1 MDAFIWSQ
9 RPPSSTLR
17 AFVLH
22 SFVVLVVT
30 ALLLATVLTMNL
42 ARIEEAIGFPASNK
56 TRRGLLSHAS
66 ERMLF
71 CDAKQCEYEARF
83 LNASV
88 DWSLNP
94 CDDFYK
100 YACSRWK
107 GRHHVPNYSDERSLF
122 TVLRRALDMD
132 VLSILNAT
140 LLPEELQTPNQKAA
154 ALLAGCIDRRQLNR
168 LGVAPFARLL
178 DRHGLSGWPHSNPK
192 PPEPALLVGE
202 LTRRLR
208 LQAFFST
215 TVSVHPKDVSRRM
228 IHFDEPRTLLSKA
241 MLLEMNVLE
250 KYRLLVTNMMH
261 VFRDSDEN
269 IPNNVLQ
276 MEIQLVMATDL
287 TWKRKRKHAVK
298 VNLASLPQSHKWNWA
313 LFLKTVA
320 GDLLD
325 VSNDTQV
332 VSGSPEFFSRLASIL
347 NNASRKAITDYAA
360 WRLLVHMAPFLP
372 DAFRPLV
379 ALSRNADEEGRSTSA
394 FAAPPRW
401 RTCYERVADLMQYA
415 VAAAYAQRFLVGK
428 ASALRKDVKKK
439 YALFSERVLD
449 VVRKSRW
456 IHAKSSQVIQQRIIS
471 VTPYF
476 LYPSFVENDYAISA
490 FYHVVPDVQVGAV
503 LESYYNTRS
512 ALNDH
517 YWQWLVEDWIGP
529 EWEAPFLRPQVYFN
543 QEFNTLAVP
552 FGILQSPLY
561 YTNMLPPVDAAR
573 FGFQLVRE
581 LTRAFIA
588 SGPFYKERKS
598 VKKPWDRLT
607 QEEFRSRHNCFL
619 HQYGQVYGKQINP
632 YASITE
638 NILDNAAL
646 PIVYRVYRKLVRKS
660 RSLGATDWVLKQL
673 PEVSSDRIFFLA
685 FATMFCDL
693 KRTRALKLQL
703 THGPF
708 SPSNYRVNVP
718 LINFPKFAQ
727 AFGCGPDDAMVR
739 EEQCSLWD

>member
-1 MDAFIWSQ
+1 M
-9 RPPSSTLR
+9 
-17 AFVLH
+17 
-22 SFVVLVVT
+22 
-30 ALLLATVLTMNL
+30 
-42 ARIEEAIGFPASNK
+42 
-56 TRRGLLSHAS
+56 
-66 ERMLF
+66 
-71 CDAKQCEYEARF
+71 
-83 LNASV
+83 
-88 DWSLNP
+88 
-94 CDDFYK
+94 
-100 YACSRWK
+100 
-107 GRHHVPNYSDERSLF
+107 
-122 TVLRRALDMD
+122 
-132 VLSILNAT
+132 
-140 LLPEELQTPNQKAA
+140 
-154 ALLAGCIDRRQLNR
+154 
-168 LGVAPFARLL
+168 
-178 DRHGLSGWPHSNPK
+178 
-192 PPEPALLVGE
+192 
-202 LTRRLR
+202 
-208 LQAFFST
+208 
-215 TVSVHPKDVSRRM
+215 
-228 IHFDEPRTLLSKA
+228 
-241 MLLEMNVLE
+241 
-250 KYRLLVTNMMH
+250 
-261 VFRDSDEN
+261 
-269 IPNNVLQ
+269 
-276 MEIQLVMATDL
+276 
-287 TWKRKRKHAVK
+287 
-298 VNLASLPQSHKWNWA
+298 
-313 LFLKTVA
+313 
-320 GDLLD
+320 
-325 VSNDTQV
+325 
-332 VSGSPEFFSRLASIL
+332 
-347 NNASRKAITDYAA
+347 
-360 WRLLVHMAPFLP
+360 
-372 DAFRPLV
+372 
-379 ALSRNADEEGRSTSA
+379 
-394 FAAPPRW
+394 
-401 RTCYERVADLMQYA
+401 
-415 VAAAYAQRFLVGK
+415 
-428 ASALRKDVKKK
+428 
-439 YALFSERVLD
+439 
-449 VVRKSRW
+449 
-456 IHAKSSQVIQQRIIS
+456 
-471 VTPYF
+471 
-476 LYPSFVENDYAISA
+476 
-490 FYHVVPDVQVGAV
+490 QVGAV